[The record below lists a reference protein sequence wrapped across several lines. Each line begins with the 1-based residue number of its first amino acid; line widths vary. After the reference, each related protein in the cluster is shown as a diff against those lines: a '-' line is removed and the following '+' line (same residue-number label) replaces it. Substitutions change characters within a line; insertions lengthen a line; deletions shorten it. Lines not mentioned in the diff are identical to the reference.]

1 MKTELHFKQLLGA
14 MLGGL
19 AFMSAAAQAGTANV
33 SFDQPEKFTDA
44 RRTAHS
50 AKPDPSVLD
59 TVRKEFESLAA
70 RELTGSQTLDI
81 TVTDIDLAGEFEPWF
96 SRGGYNNARIMR
108 AVGWPSMDVRYVL
121 RDGDQVIHEGKARIA
136 DLDYLQEIALKR
148 NSLEPM
154 ASEKLMMDRW
164 FREEI
169 RPVATGT

>member
-1 MKTELHFKQLLGA
+1 MKTELHYKLALRA

-19 AFMSAAAQAGTANV
+19 VLMSAAAQAGTASV
-33 SFDQPEKFTDA
+33 SFDRPEKFTDA
-44 RRTAHS
+44 RRTATS
-50 AKPDPSVLD
+50 PKPDPKVLD
-59 TVRKEFESLAA
+59 TVRREFESLAA
-70 RELTGSQTLDI
+70 RDLTDSQSLEI

-96 SRGGYNNARIMR
+96 ARGGYNNTRVLR

-121 RDGDQVIHEGKARIA
+121 RDGDQVIHEGETRMA

-148 NSLEPM
+148 NRLEPL